1 MGTRWVSG
9 ALLFCAAIF
18 FNSQAQQKQAT
29 RRPNVILITIDTLRA
44 DYLGCY
50 GNRRVETPVID
61 SLASAGSLF
70 ERAYCQVPMTPP
82 SHASILTGTYPQTH
96 GVRDFTSPGL
106 RGGFPTLATILK
118 KVGYTTAAFVSA
130 YVLDSV
136 WGLDQGFDTY
146 HDRFAP
152 HDFQGVNPGNV
163 QRRAGETIDLVLAW
177 LKKAPRL
184 PYFLWVHL
192 YDPHHDYNPPEPF
205 RSRFAKDRYAGEVAY
220 TDRELGRLI
229 AALKARGEFDDSA
242 IILTSDHGEAFGEH
256 EEAEHGFFLY
266 NTTIQVPLIFNLPGS
281 ARTGPAR
288 ITSVVE
294 TVDIAPTVLQLTGAS
309 ADSNIPMQGTGL
321 LSSLLGK
328 PERARGFSYSET
340 LYPRLNFGWSDL
352 ASYTEGR
359 FKYIRAPR
367 PELYDIV
374 SDPDETENVIQRQQ
388 AIAGNLRH
396 KLDSLLQRLR
406 PSSSPAAAAADP
418 KRMEALRSLGYVAV
432 SVPVTK
438 TRTALTD
445 PKDRVRVFN
454 RILLAMQAADAGALP
469 KSNELLGQVLRDEP
483 DLFIAHYSLG
493 VNRLKAGENEKA
505 LESFA
510 KAAELN
516 PGFDLT
522 EINRASALA
531 RLGRVDE
538 AIRALEALLRQNPT
552 RLEAR
557 KQLALLLS
565 RRKDYTGAIGIYRD
579 ILKSRPEDAEITK
592 YLGIAQVEAEQY
604 EAGADTLQR
613 ALRLGIEDAMIH
625 NFLGIAVANL
635 GQNLDAIASYRRSL
649 KIRPDYQQAR
659 LNLAFALLKAG
670 ETGEAKKEFEQ
681 ICQAGSSLC
690 RQYRKHFP

>member
-1 MGTRWVSG
+1 MS
-9 ALLFCAAIF
+9 LH
-18 FNSQAQQKQAT
+18 SQAGRNRRTA
-29 RRPNVILITIDTLRA
+29 RPNVILITIDTLRA

-50 GNRRVETPVID
+50 GSRRVETPVID
-61 SLASAGSLF
+61 GLAAAGSLF

-106 RGGFPTLATILK
+106 RLGFPTLAGILK
-118 KVGYTTAAFVSA
+118 NAGYTTAAFVSA

-136 WGLDQGFDTY
+136 WGLNQGFDTY
-146 HDRFAP
+146 YDRFAP
-152 HDFQGVNPGNV
+152 RDFQGVNPGTV
-163 QRRAGETIDLVLAW
+163 QRRAGESVNLVLDW
-177 LKKAPRL
+177 LKAAPRL

-205 RSRFAKDRYAGEVAY
+205 RTRYADDRYGGEVAY
-220 TDRELGRLI
+220 ADRELGRLI
-229 AALKARGEFDDSA
+229 AALKERGEFDTSL

-256 EEAEHGFFLY
+256 EEAEHGFFVY
-266 NTTIQVPLIFNLPGS
+266 DTTVRIPLIFKLPGS
-281 ARTGPAR
+281 TRTGPAR
-288 ITSVVE
+288 ITSIVE

-309 ADSNIPMQGTGL
+309 MDRKIPMQGTGL
-321 LSSLLGK
+321 LGAMMGK
-328 PERARGFSYSET
+328 PGSLPAFSYSET

-367 PELYDIV
+367 PELYDV
-374 SDPDETENVIQRQQ
+374 ESDPGEKENLFPRQQ
-388 AIAGNLRH
+388 AVAGNLRQ
-396 KLDSLLQRLR
+396 KLEMFRQRLGL
-406 PSSSPAAAAADP
+406 PDPARTAAADP
-418 KRMEALRSLGYVAV
+418 KRLEALRSLGYVAV
-432 SVPVTK
+432 SVPVK
-438 TRTALTD
+438 NTASGLTD
-445 PKDRVRVFN
+445 PKDRVRIFN

-469 KSNELLGQVLRDEP
+469 KSNELLSQVLREEP

-505 LESFA
+505 LEAFTTASA
-510 KAAELN
+510 LN

-531 RLGRVDE
+531 RLGRVDD
-538 AIRALEALLRQNPT
+538 AIGTLEALLRQNPL

-557 KQLALLLS
+557 RQIALLFS
-565 RRKDYTGAIGIYRD
+565 RKKDYGRAIEIYRD
-579 ILKSRPEDAEITK
+579 ILVSRPQDAETTK

-604 EAGADTLQR
+604 KAGAETLQK
-613 ALRLGIEDAMIH
+613 ALRLGIEDAMVY

-635 GQNLDAIASYRRSL
+635 GRTGDALASYRKSL

-659 LNLAFALLKAG
+659 LNLAFALMNSG
-670 ETGEAKKEFEQ
+670 QTGEAKKEFAV
-681 ICQAGSSLC
+681 ICRSASPLC
-690 RQYRKHFP
+690 QQYRKHFPE